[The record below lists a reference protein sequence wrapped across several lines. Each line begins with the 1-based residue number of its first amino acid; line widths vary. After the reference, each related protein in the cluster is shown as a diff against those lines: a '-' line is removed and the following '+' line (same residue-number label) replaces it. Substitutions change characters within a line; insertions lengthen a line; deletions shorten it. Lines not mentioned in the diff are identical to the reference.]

1 VFFDRKPHKNTGGL
15 LCFLEYTGEAPR
27 LLSAPLCFVEFSLQ
41 NAFMGYKSPFFC
53 AFALQQNSY
62 SHTQSLIVWEFVMDL
77 SFATAVR
84 NASNAWGNNRV
95 TDAATMAELTK
106 RQFNQ
111 QELNKALSGPTA
123 GQMAVIQP
131 ELARYGQ
138 VGTRLNL
145 FA

>member
-1 VFFDRKPHKNTGGL
+1 
-15 LCFLEYTGEAPR
+15 
-27 LLSAPLCFVEFSLQ
+27 
-41 NAFMGYKSPFFC
+41 
-53 AFALQQNSY
+53 
-62 SHTQSLIVWEFVMDL
+62 MDL

-95 TDAATMAELTK
+95 ADAATMAELTK
-106 RQFNQ
+106 RHINQ

-123 GQMAVIQP
+123 GQLAVIQP

-145 FA
+145 FV